1 MPLWDFTEWNDLHI
15 FFKPTH
21 IHSVINI
28 EMNEKLLEKAQT
40 IIHQALAVT
49 ESQAPGG
56 YLISSC
62 ISVGE
67 RWKII
72 YME

>member
-1 MPLWDFTEWNDLHI
+1 
-15 FFKPTH
+15 
-21 IHSVINI
+21 
-28 EMNEKLLEKAQT
+28 MNEKLLEKAQT
-40 IIHQALAVT
+40 IIHQALALT

-67 RWKII
+67 R
-72 YME
+72 